1 MGQRVNIHYSIDLN
15 ELELEVDR
23 MIKQVADKLE
33 RCEIQDMPSLTL
45 EMMEELSHIRTQL
58 ADIDHS
64 LADVVNI
71 ISSYINYKTQPETP
85 PETEMTEEAIKEG
98 LPDPRALNLDQ
109 LESLIGNFKKSSEA
123 NEVSD

>member
-71 ISSYINYKTQPETP
+71 ISSYINYKTQE
-85 PETEMTEEAIKEG
+85 
-98 LPDPRALNLDQ
+98 
-109 LESLIGNFKKSSEA
+109 
-123 NEVSD
+123 